1 MLDIRPVSPDRFVLY
16 ENAAY
21 AGGVTVYRTDDAFS
35 IGILIVPAKRR
46 QGLAL
51 EALRQIAAAY
61 FDAGFA
67 LCRNFVAPENAAS
80 IRLHERAGFARAG
93 SASIDGKP
101 ALIFEKRAPG
111 PSVVQ
116 HPLDDEPRARLRL
129 VVYLA
134 DVLSDD
140 AQA

>member
-1 MLDIRPVSPDRFVLY
+1 MIFLLDIRPVSPDRFALY

-51 EALRQIAAAY
+51 EALRQIAAVY

-111 PSVVQ
+111 PVSRSA
-116 HPLDDEPRARLRL
+116 PAR
-129 VVYLA
+129 
-134 DVLSDD
+134 
-140 AQA
+140 